1 MTGASGVRF
10 WRETEGRYNFLG
22 NRCGV
27 CGAVYFP
34 SRPVCPRCHRQ
45 SLGKMGDYRLN
56 GMGEVFSFTIVHES
70 TRNFRLQLPYIMA
83 LIRMDDGP
91 MVTAQLVDCA
101 IGEVHL
107 GSRVRAVFR
116 KIGEEGRSGV
126 IHYGYKFCL
135 ER

>member
-1 MTGASGVRF
+1 MTGAAGVRF
-10 WRETEGRYNFLG
+10 WRETEGRYNFRG

-34 SRPVCPRCHRQ
+34 SRPVCPVCHRQ
-45 SLGKMGDYRLN
+45 SLGKMEDFHLK
-56 GMGEVFSFTIVHES
+56 GMGEVLSFTVVHES

-83 LIRMDDGP
+83 LVRMDEGP
-91 MVTAQLVDCA
+91 VVTAQLVDCTA
-101 IGEVHL
+101 GEVRP

-126 IHYGYKFCL
+126 IHYGYKFRL
-135 ER
+135 E

>member
-1 MTGASGVRF
+1 MTGASGARF

-22 NRCGV
+22 TRCGV

-45 SLGKMGDYRLN
+45 SLGKMQGHRLK
-56 GMGEVFSFTIVHES
+56 GMGEVLSFTVVHES

-83 LIRMDDGP
+83 LVRMDEGP
-91 MVTAQLVDCA
+91 VVTAQLVDCEP
-101 IGEVHL
+101 GEVRL

-116 KIGEEGRSGV
+116 KIGEEGKSGV

-135 ER
+135 E